1 MCRVLKVS
9 RNAYYNWLRNGR
21 KDKNIA
27 LKHAVLTVFDE
38 SKETYG
44 YRRITE
50 NLKARGVKCYK
61 NQVHKITRELDL
73 EVKVARKFKPT
84 TDSDHGMD
92 VSPNLLSREFSPSSA
107 NTAWVSDITYIW
119 THEGW
124 LYLAVVIDL
133 FSRRIVGWALSNRM
147 KKALVI
153 DAFMNAYKTRKPAP
167 GLIFHSDRGSQYA
180 SKKFRKILENCEVTQ
195 SMSRKGNCWDN
206 AVAESFFKTLKREL
220 LYGKVAFRTRKEAD
234 MRIFEYIEMF
244 YNTKRIHSTIGYVS
258 PMQYEFDNCA

>member
-9 RNAYYNWLRNGR
+9 RNAYYNWLYSDN
-21 KDKNIA
+21 KDKHIA
-27 LKHAVLTVFDE
+27 LKHAIVTEFAE
-38 SKETYG
+38 SDETYG
-44 YRRITE
+44 YRRISLG
-50 NLKARGVKCYK
+50 LKAKGIKCYE
-61 NQVHKITRELDL
+61 NQVHKLARELNL

-92 VSPNLLSREFSPSSA
+92 VSPNLLNRDFTPSSA

-133 FSRRIVGWALSNRM
+133 FSRRVVGWSLSNRM
-147 KKALVI
+147 KKGLVI

-167 GLIFHSDRGSQYA
+167 GLLFHSDRGSQYA
-180 SKKFRKILENCEVTQ
+180 SKKFRKILEHYDVTQ

-220 LYGKVAFRTRKEAD
+220 LYGKVAFRTRKDAD

-244 YNTKRIHSTIGYVS
+244 YNTKRLHSTIGYIA
-258 PMQYEFDNCA
+258 PMQYEFENCA